1 MASLEQPEYTARLE
15 TANEKL
21 EFNLGK
27 SRIITDLT
35 LSDSPDSLAA
45 EATITMI
52 NAEYKGKLLS
62 KWITPLSS

>member
-35 LSDSPDSLAA
+35 LSDSPGFSGCRSNHHDDQC
-45 EATITMI
+45 
-52 NAEYKGKLLS
+52 GV
-62 KWITPLSS
+62 